1 MSESK
6 ANKIL
11 LVRHQAFGDVLM
23 ASPFVR
29 VLHARHPDAQID
41 LYSSVQGSQDG
52 IAGFGKT
59 IGPRDAPPERIMQL
73 PYDCVY
79 WLSYEHAPDLH
90 ILDGYQQSSGIA
102 IDDRTLEWHVTAEEA
117 TRAQARLADL
127 PRPLV
132 GLSPLCGHTL
142 RNLDEALIQPLI
154 DAVQARFGG
163 TVLLCYDKPVDFA
176 RCVNLSGT
184 VANTRELAAII
195 GQCDGWIAI
204 DSGPFHLAQALDVP
218 VVGLF
223 GSTLP
228 ELRITRPESAQLV
241 RNENLD
247 CLGCYHRLS
256 QGKRYPCKCQ
266 RGDHACM
273 RQLDPAAIVAALANA
288 MAHQPDARLA
298 QRLANYANRNAKR
311 LTTFSGSA
319 KARAVRGYR
328 KLVCSHGKTPGFF
341 RRLERS
347 LRHKWKA
354 RRNATTG
361 NP

>member
-1 MSESK
+1 MADTK
-6 ANKIL
+6 AKKFL

-29 VLHARHPDAQID
+29 ALHARHPDAQID
-41 LYSSVQGSQDG
+41 LYSSIQGSQDG

-59 IGPRDAPPERIMQL
+59 IGPADAPPERIMQQ

-90 ILDGYQQSSGIA
+90 ILDGYQQSSGVA
-102 IDDRTLEWHVTAEEA
+102 IDDRRLEWHVTAEETA
-117 TRAQARLADL
+117 RAQVRLADL
-127 PRPLV
+127 PRPLI
-132 GLSPLCGHTL
+132 GLSPLCGHAL
-142 RNLDEALIQPLI
+142 RNLDDALIQPLV

-163 TVLLCYDKPVDFA
+163 TTLLSFDKPIDIA

-184 VANTRELAAII
+184 VANTRDLAAII
-195 GQCDGWIAI
+195 GQCDAWIAI
-204 DSGPFHLAQALDVP
+204 DSGPFHLAQALDIP

-228 ELRITRPESAQLV
+228 ELRVTRPESAQVV
-241 RNENLD
+241 RNEALD

-256 QGKRYPCKCQ
+256 LGKKYPCKCQ

-273 RQLDPAAIVAALANA
+273 RQLDVAAIVAALDNA
-288 MAHQPDARLA
+288 MARRPDAQLA
-298 QRLANYANRNAKR
+298 RRMADYTARNAKR
-311 LTTFSGSA
+311 MASFSGSD

-328 KLVCSHGKTPGFF
+328 KLVCSHGKAPGFF
-341 RRLERS
+341 RRLERT

-354 RRNATTG
+354 RRKAAAG
-361 NP
+361 NQ